1 MDERQLI
8 AMIPKNGWNQTS
20 SSPSRP
26 LSPNLRKLFP
36 HPTMITRFVSL
47 LLLSLAA
54 LCPPGPA
61 ASSLFAAPAARPN
74 LVFIYCDDLRWD
86 AMGVVQREQG
96 ATARFPWIQTPR
108 LDQLAAESVR
118 FRESFVV
125 TSLCS
130 PGRANVM
137 TSRHGHL
144 TGVVGNQQHLPSN
157 VVTFAQHLRAA
168 GYTTGYFGKW
178 HMRDQRDRP
187 YYDQVASFV
196 GQGRYFDCP
205 LLVNGVETPTKGWVD
220 DVTTDYAARFVAAQP
235 RDRPFF
241 LWLGFKSPHG
251 PRGGENLP
259 PRVKSLYGDAVARPT
274 PNTSRRA
281 IFQAADYDTSKQGV
295 AAPNLEGHRDYF
307 RHVTAIDSCVGTLL
321 DALDRTGRRENT
333 LVIFTSD
340 NGYYLGEHGLG
351 DKRSAYDE
359 SLRVPL
365 LVRLPGSNAPRGT
378 VNDALTLNLDHAPTL
393 LDFAG
398 AAPLPAAQGRSLR
411 PLLAGERPADWRT
424 AFFYAYFREAQYPAP
439 TVLAVRTATHKLV
452 TYPGRKDW
460 TEVFDLAADPYE
472 VRNLTGDAALRT
484 RLESVYAAEAQQA
497 EFRWPAGY
505 GPNGEFPPAAT
516 KAKSGKKAKQ

>member
-1 MDERQLI
+1 MNVRL
-8 AMIPKNGWNQTS
+8 
-20 SSPSRP
+20 P
-26 LSPNLRKLFP
+26 LPVFIML
-36 HPTMITRFVSL
+36 SL
-47 LLLSLAA
+47 LGALASPTLAA
-54 LCPPGPA
+54 GI
-61 ASSLFAAPAARPN
+61 SRPN

-86 AMGVVQREQG
+86 ALGVVQREQG
-96 ATARFPWIQTPR
+96 ASARFPWIQTPR
-108 LDQLAAESVR
+108 LDRLAAESVR

-144 TGVVGNQQHLPSN
+144 TGVIGNQQHLPDN

-168 GYTTGYFGKW
+168 GYTTAYFGKW
-178 HMRDQRDRP
+178 HMRDQRERP
-187 YYDQVASFV
+187 SYDHVASFV

-251 PRGGENLP
+251 PRGGDNLP
-259 PRVKSLYGDAVARPT
+259 ARVKSLYRDDVARPT

-281 IFQAADYDTSKQGV
+281 IYQAPDSVPSKQGV
-295 AAPNLEGHRDYF
+295 AAPNAEGHRDYF
-307 RHVTAIDSCVGTLL
+307 RHVTAIDTCVGTLL
-321 DALDRTGRRENT
+321 DALERSGRREDT
-333 LVIFTSD
+333 VVIFTSD

-365 LVRLPGSNAPRGT
+365 LIRLPGRDAPHGNI
-378 VNDALTLNLDHAPTL
+378 NDAMTLNLDYGPTL

-398 AAPLPAAQGRSLR
+398 APPLPSAQGRSLR
-411 PLLAGERPADWRT
+411 PLLEGQMPADWRT
-424 AFFYAYFREAQYPAP
+424 AFFYAYFREGQYAAP
-439 TVLAVRTATHKLV
+439 TVLAVRTTTHKLV

-472 VRNLTGDAALRT
+472 VKNLSGDAALRS
-484 RLESVYAAEAQQA
+484 RLEAVYAVESQKA
-497 EFRWPAGY
+497 EFRWPPGY
-505 GPNGEFPPAAT
+505 GPNGEFPPAAN
-516 KAKSGKKAKQ
+516 KAKAGKKAKK

>member
-1 MDERQLI
+1 M
-8 AMIPKNGWNQTS
+8 N
-20 SSPSRP
+20 
-26 LSPNLRKLFP
+26 
-36 HPTMITRFVSL
+36 TRFVLSVL
-47 LLLSLAA
+47 LALVVPYLRGSAA
-54 LCPPGPA
+54 PA
-61 ASSLFAAPAARPN
+61 ASAARPN

-86 AMGVVQREQG
+86 GIGVVQRERGG
-96 ATARFPWIQTPR
+96 AARFPWIQTPR
-108 LDQLAAESVR
+108 LDRLAAESVR

-144 TGVVGNQQHLPSN
+144 TGVIGNSQHLPDH
-157 VVTFAQHLRAA
+157 VVTFAQQLRAA

-187 YYDQVASFV
+187 FYDQVASFV

-220 DVTTDYAARFVAAQP
+220 DVTTDYAARFVEAQP
-235 RDRPFF
+235 RDKPFF

-251 PRGGENLP
+251 PRGGDNLP
-259 PRVKSLYGDAVARPT
+259 ARVKSLYTDVAAKPT
-274 PNTSRRA
+274 PNTGRRA
-281 IFQAADYDTSKQGV
+281 IYQASDYDTSRPGT
-295 AAPNLEGHRDYF
+295 APPNHEGHRDYF
-307 RHVTAIDSCVGTLL
+307 RHVTAIDTCVGTLL
-321 DALDRTGRRENT
+321 DALERTGRRENT
-333 LVIFTSD
+333 VVIFTSD

-365 LVRLPGSNAPRGT
+365 LVRVPGPNAPRGT
-378 VNDALTLNLDHAPTL
+378 VNDAITLNLDYGPTL

-398 AAPLPAAQGRSLR
+398 ASPLPAAQGRSLR
-411 PLLAGERPADWRT
+411 PVLEGNRPADWRT
-424 AFFYAYFREAQYPAP
+424 AFFYAYFREGQYPAP

-460 TEVFDLAADPYE
+460 TELFDLQADPYE
-472 VRNLTGDAALRT
+472 ISNLAADSALLARMET
-484 RLESVYAAEAQQA
+484 VYAAEAKAA

-516 KAKSGKKAKQ
+516 KAKAGKKAKKGNP

>member
-1 MDERQLI
+1 
-8 AMIPKNGWNQTS
+8 
-20 SSPSRP
+20 
-26 LSPNLRKLFP
+26 
-36 HPTMITRFVSL
+36 MITRFVSP

-54 LCPPGPA
+54 LCFPGPA

-86 AMGVVQREQG
+86 ALGVVQREQG
-96 ATARFPWIQTPR
+96 AAARFPWLQTPR
-108 LDQLAAESVR
+108 LDRLAAESVR

-144 TGVVGNQQHLPSN
+144 TGVVGNQQHLPPN

-187 YYDQVASFV
+187 HYDQVASFV

-220 DVTTDYAARFVAAQP
+220 DVTTDYAARFIAAQP

-259 PRVKSLYGDAVARPT
+259 ARVKSLYGDAVARPT

-281 IFQAADYDTSKQGV
+281 IFQAADYDTSKPGV
-295 AAPNLEGHRDYF
+295 TAPNLEGHRDYF

-321 DALDRTGRRENT
+321 DTLARTGQLENT
-333 LVIFTSD
+333 LVILTSD

-365 LVRLPGSNAPRGT
+365 LIRLPGSNAPRGT
-378 VNDALTLNLDHAPTL
+378 VSDALTLNLDHAPTL

-398 AAPLPAAQGRSLR
+398 ATPLPAAQGRSLR

-472 VRNLTGDAALRT
+472 VRNLAGDTALRA
-484 RLESVYAAEAQQA
+484 RLESVYAAQAQQA